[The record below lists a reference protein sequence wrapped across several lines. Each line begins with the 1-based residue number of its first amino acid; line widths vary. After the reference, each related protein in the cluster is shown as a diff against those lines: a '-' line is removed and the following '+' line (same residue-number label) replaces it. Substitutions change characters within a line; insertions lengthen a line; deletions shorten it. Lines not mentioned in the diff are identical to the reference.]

1 MTNCAG
7 RAEVSARYVGLH
19 AEAHRPRLP
28 RARVGRILPTMTCAV
43 GLLCPRAVWGGGWSM
58 WLESG
63 CAGRRAAEMM
73 VLTVCRFEWVRRD
86 IAILMVAL
94 MVVMLTVMTDGGDDD
109 GGDDG
114 WQ

>member
-1 MTNCAG
+1 MQSG
-7 RAEVSARYVGLH
+7 VG
-19 AEAHRPRLP
+19 
-28 RARVGRILPTMTCAV
+28 VGVC
-43 GLLCPRAVWGGGWSM
+43 G
-58 WLESG
+58 ESG

-73 VLTVCRFEWVRRD
+73 VLTVCRIEWVRRD
-86 IAILMVAL
+86 IAVLMVAL